1 MPTIHLKSKHN
12 PTHRNIPPRKQHA
25 HTIKIRHINTKPKQ
39 EPPKCI
45 HATILMVANKKHT
58 VKKPKKLL
66 IPVDMN
72 DPALDGLPVMFHD
85 KETGTPSFTKG
96 DMVVPPLVRKTKK
109 NRKERKKRRK
119 RSKKTKKNKQTT
131 TQLNDYLKSF
141 SIST

>member
-1 MPTIHLKSKHN
+1 MSTIHLKSKHN
-12 PTHRNIPPRKQHA
+12 TTQRNILHRKQPT
-25 HTIKIRHINTKPKQ
+25 HTIKIRHTNTKKDT
-39 EPPKCI
+39 PKCI
-45 HATILMVANKKHT
+45 QATILMVANKTHA

-96 DMVVPPLVRKTKK
+96 DMVVPPIEPNTKK
-109 NRKERKKRRK
+109 NRKKRRK
-119 RSKKTKKNKQTT
+119 RKKKTKKNKQTIT
-131 TQLNDYLKSF
+131 PLNQYLKSF

>member
-12 PTHRNIPPRKQHA
+12 TAHRNILPRKQHA
-25 HTIKIRHINTKPKQ
+25 HTIKIRHIDTKQ
-39 EPPKCI
+39 EPRKCI
-45 HATILMVANKKHT
+45 QATILMVANKKHT